1 MRRCLSWVITVRTST
16 WMVTT
21 MAFMMIMAI
30 WWSLCTNSW
39 VITAVV
45 SNSQTDLMHHTHD
58 NDNDEQRFPWKVWVT
73 QLNGLVLLLHFCQ
86 DVFSHR
92 VRGCVSVT
100 ASYCVCVSPDIDKP
114 ASMTQIIALLLTA
127 CSHFWRSCIGDN
139 YMFDWVTVWL
149 SDWVLGLIFTPQ
161 KKLLSQ
167 IHHFMCE
174 WVIITQKQ
182 SDISWLVLRGHSPN
196 FCQELN
202 TTIPANMLSLCLN

>member
-1 MRRCLSWVITVRTST
+1 MNGDDNGYYDDYGDL
-16 WMVTT
+16 
-21 MAFMMIMAI
+21 MII
-30 WWSLCTNSW
+30 VYKQCTNSW

-58 NDNDEQRFPWKVWVT
+58 NNNHEQRFPWKVWVT

-114 ASMTQIIALLLTA
+114 ASMTQIIALLLTV
-127 CSHFWRSCIGDN
+127 CSHFWRSCLGDN

-149 SDWVLGLIFTPQ
+149 SDWVLVLIF
-161 KKLLSQ
+161 K
-167 IHHFMCE
+167 
-174 WVIITQKQ
+174 
-182 SDISWLVLRGHSPN
+182 GHSHFSKN
-196 FCQELN
+196 FCLKS
-202 TTIPANMLSLCLN
+202 TISCVSES